1 VKGKKRPAWLDRPA
15 RRQIALSQVPKAV
28 NPANFLE
35 NYNIWYNKSSNF
47 DQSTPYAPLPSSSPS
62 PSLLLPPASLLPP
75 PCYCYCLIRELI
87 LFPLSFFLSLSLS
100 PRVSSHTHTTSS
112 PSVMMLQRTEEDTL

>member
-1 VKGKKRPAWLDRPA
+1 MEPATVAVAVAVAVGGGVKGKKRPAWLDRPA

-47 DQSTPYAPLPSSSPS
+47 DQSTPYAPLPSSLFP
-62 PSLLLPPASLLPP
+62 PPPPPPPPATATAPAP
-75 PCYCYCLIRELI
+75 ATI
-87 LFPLSFFLSLSLS
+87 
-100 PRVSSHTHTTSS
+100 
-112 PSVMMLQRTEEDTL
+112 